1 MQNAFAQSATNTA
14 LAPISTAFNN
24 QRVMSLSA
32 DGLLID
38 TDANKS
44 ERRGPAC
51 VTEQGPLLDGDDYL
65 LLGPRVRSSPLGPA
79 LHRGNAP
86 PLDAFGSKHCKDCN
100 ATVQIKTHC

>member
-1 MQNAFAQSATNTA
+1 MQKAFAQSATNMA

-44 ERRGPAC
+44 E
-51 VTEQGPLLDGDDYL
+51 
-65 LLGPRVRSSPLGPA
+65 
-79 LHRGNAP
+79 
-86 PLDAFGSKHCKDCN
+86 
-100 ATVQIKTHC
+100 